1 MAGGPLSSKPNES
14 KPSLPRS
21 PLDETEDALR
31 VATLKLA
38 GIEAISRSLISE
50 KTVEE
55 ILEAVMARTTD
66 LLEAERAT
74 LYLLDDTKGR
84 MWSKITQGDGVRTID
99 LAVGEGLAGWV
110 AKHGRN
116 INVKDAYKDPRF
128 KADVDLRSDFR
139 TKSVLCHPLMN
150 SRQQIIGVIQVLNK
164 RTGYFTPADEDLLGA
179 IASQAAIGIQNSTLY
194 SGIVSKNIAL
204 LEAQLKLKERRS
216 ELELLFRIERAAATA
231 TSRESALTS
240 VLEAAAEEFPSEV
253 VCLVL
258 SAPHTGQLQ
267 CTVAHGS
274 ESQRL
279 DGLVFE
285 DDQSLVRS
293 VMATGEHVSLAAVQS
308 EVLGSSVHASH
319 PDWNI
324 RTMAGVPV
332 AHRGERLGVLALI
345 NRLDDPR
352 GFDDRDLRILNVIAS
367 RMALSLVLARVMEER
382 LKQDR
387 LSAIGQ
393 MLSGIV
399 HDLKTPLTVIN
410 GYAQLMAGDRPA
422 SSREEYKG
430 RIQKQI
436 SEIRDMTTELLAF
449 ARGESEILLRKTQ
462 IRPFLEEVVE
472 LLSDE
477 FEQGGMALILD
488 DKYGGGVRMDEGK
501 MRRVIANL
509 ARNSLEACGKGST
522 FTIHVAAK
530 ESCVEFRFADDGPG
544 IPEEMTGRLF
554 ESFATH
560 GKEHGTGL
568 GLAIVKKFVDE
579 HEGTIRVESA
589 PDKGT
594 SFIVDLP
601 A

>member
-1 MAGGPLSSKPNES
+1 MSGDANKVD
-14 KPSLPRS
+14 PRE
-21 PLDETEDALR
+21 LEARLADTQEELR
-31 VATLKLA
+31 VASLKLT

-74 LYLLDDTKGR
+74 LYLLDETKGR

-99 LAVGEGLAGWV
+99 LALGEGLAGWV
-110 AKHGRN
+110 AQNGRN
-116 INVKDAYKDPRF
+116 LNVKDAYKDPRF
-128 KADVDLRSDFR
+128 SPEVDLRSDYK
-139 TKSVLCHPLMN
+139 TQSVLCHPLMN

-164 RTGYFTPADEDLLGA
+164 KSGYFTPADEDLLAA

-216 ELELLFRIERAAATA
+216 ELELLFRMERAAATA
-231 TSRESALTS
+231 TTRENALSS
-240 VLEAAAEEFPSEV
+240 VLEAAADEFPCEV
-253 VCLVL
+253 LGLVL
-258 SAPHTGQLQ
+258 AAPHTGQMHFAVTRGPESKRLEGQ
-267 CTVAHGS
+267 ILDDEHSLIRTVMGS
-274 ESQRL
+274 
-279 DGLVFE
+279 
-285 DDQSLVRS
+285 
-293 VMATGEHVSLAAVQS
+293 GEHVSIASVQS
-308 EVLGSSVHASH
+308 DVLGPTIRSTH
-319 PDWNI
+319 PDWSL
-324 RTMAGVPV
+324 RTIVGVPV
-332 AHRGERLGVLALI
+332 AHRGERLGVLTLI

-352 GFDDRDLRILNVIAS
+352 GFDERDIRILNVIAS
-367 RMALSLVLARVMEER
+367 RMALTLVLARVMEER
-382 LKQDR
+382 QKQDR

-393 MLSGIV
+393 MLAGIV

-422 SSREEYKG
+422 TSRAEYKG

-449 ARGESEILLRKTQ
+449 ARGESQILLRKTQ
-462 IRPFLEEVVE
+462 IRDFLKEVKE

-477 FEQGGMALILD
+477 FERSSMTLVVD
-488 DKYGGGVRMDEGK
+488 DQYGGVVRMDEGK

-509 ARNSLEACGKGST
+509 ARNSIEACGPGQT
-522 FTIHVAAK
+522 FTIQVRELDSAI
-530 ESCVEFRFADDGPG
+530 EFRFKDDGPG
-544 IPEEMTGRLF
+544 IPSEMSGRLF

-568 GLAIVKKFVDE
+568 GLAIVKKFITE
-579 HEGTIRVESA
+579 HQGTIRVESK
-589 PDKGT
+589 PGQGT
-594 SFIVDLP
+594 CFIVELP
-601 A
+601 ASKS